1 MSDSLKKRSEKWK
14 RSFEKRRELRREI
27 VKQGKD
33 ILESNNFRGSS
44 AFIQHGNMTVKEH
57 SLNVAMYSLAISKR
71 LPIRVNRRDLVRGAL
86 LHDYFLYDWHTKH
99 EGHSLHGF
107 FHPGRALRNAE
118 RDFSLSA
125 TERTMIKTHMF
136 PLTLP
141 PPKCKESWILV
152 VADKVC
158 AIKETFRK

>member
-1 MSDSLKKRSEKWK
+1 MNCVNYMQPGDTSV
-14 RSFEKRRELRREI
+14 F
-27 VKQGKD
+27 
-33 ILESNNFRGSS
+33 
-44 AFIQHGNMTVKEH
+44 AH
-57 SLNVAMYSLAISKR
+57 SLAVALICVQIAYFLPKFLSKHLNKR
-71 LPIRVNRRDLVRGAL
+71 ALVRGAL

-118 RDFSLSA
+118 RN
-125 TERTMIKTHMF
+125 MIKTHMF
-136 PLTLP
+136 PLTFP

-158 AIKETFRK
+158 AIKETFKK